1 MFFIYSNDYNTLCLV
16 YNSIIYEIYIEHSS
30 QEMTYESFI
39 VVYHKIMFGI
49 RKCWIWWKYVYC
61 KISLLLDK

>member
-49 RKCWIWWKYVYC
+49 RKC
-61 KISLLLDK
+61 